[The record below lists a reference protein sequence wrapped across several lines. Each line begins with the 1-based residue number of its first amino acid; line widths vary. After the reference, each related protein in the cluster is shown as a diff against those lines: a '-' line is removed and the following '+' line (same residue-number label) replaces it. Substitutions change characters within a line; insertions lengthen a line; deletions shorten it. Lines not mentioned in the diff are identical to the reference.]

1 MTRDDGRTV
10 DIEEG
15 VRAAVVLYGH
25 LALDAETLAEDDD
38 LFRAGL
44 SSHANVNVMLAL
56 EEMFGIDFPEDMLRR
71 STFASLGAIS
81 RAVAT
86 LLGACG

>member
-1 MTRDDGRTV
+1 MTLDDSSAV
-10 DIEEG
+10 DIMEG
-15 VRAAVVLYGH
+15 VRTAVALYGH
-25 LALDAETLAEDDD
+25 LALDAQHLAADDD

-56 EEMFGIDFPEDMLRR
+56 EEIFGIDFPEEMLCR
-71 STFASLGAIS
+71 STFVSLRAIA

-86 LLGACG
+86 LMNASG